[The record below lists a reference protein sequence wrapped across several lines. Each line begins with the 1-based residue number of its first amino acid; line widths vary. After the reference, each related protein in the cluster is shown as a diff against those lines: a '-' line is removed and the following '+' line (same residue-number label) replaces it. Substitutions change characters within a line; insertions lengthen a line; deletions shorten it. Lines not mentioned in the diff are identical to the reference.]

1 MSYKTVG
8 YPQFN
13 LRMKKCCLILLVSL
27 ITGFTGILSAQN
39 RFWVAAGASNWNNT
53 ANWSTTSG
61 GAGGASVP
69 GTGGS
74 EVPVFNANGLGNC
87 NLDIAPLV
95 PGITVNG
102 YTGTIDL
109 LGNNLTTTGTNL
121 FTTGTISNT
130 GGAASVVL
138 NTTGLTTFNG
148 TLFTANI
155 SGSSGRL
162 LFNGSTFNG
171 TVAVTKTVNTN
182 DDGTGNNTF
191 GNSVTLTNAS
201 SNRLR
206 MATTTRDIFNGALSL
221 ISNGTGALELGYSSA
236 GTQINNNVTITY
248 TLPGTISFGA
258 STGTSTLAT
267 GQTIT
272 ISGFGGSGCGN
283 LYLGG
288 LTQSG
293 ATPQTITLAGNTTA
307 TLSLV
312 NSNFAAAVALTAPRY
327 GLNGSTFQGAVTLQ
341 KTDGA
346 TDNLTGGNTFQ
357 STTSI
362 TNTGSGELNFGNT
375 NPDIFNNNLT
385 LTNTATG
392 RIQIGL
398 NAAGNII
405 NGNLTINHGGN
416 STINAIIARNAGSSA
431 TINGTV
437 TLNNTNTVA
446 SGGIIIAQDGAV
458 IINGNI
464 IVSSNNG
471 RGVYFGN
478 ASGSVTQTSGNI
490 TSGTFSGG
498 DLSFSRFT
506 QTSTAAN
513 ALTLT
518 GSNTLSISNSSV
530 FGGDV
535 NFRAPLLTTNGTT
548 FNGAAT
554 LEKTGGTDNYWGGN
568 TFEGA
573 TTITNSGSAEI
584 FMGNT
589 NADTFNDA
597 VIFNNTGSYR
607 IRIAHNHNGQTT
619 TFANSVTLNSNKS
632 GGTDQW
638 SFLIGEN
645 ANSHVTFMG
654 SLTINVAGTL
664 RSDHR
669 FLNGPGSIG
678 TFNGPVTINET
689 NTNASTVVTMGV
701 NGTSAYAENI
711 VVNNPGGT
719 NGVTFNSGASA
730 SSTLASG
737 KTITIGGG
745 GFTAGTLNLFRFT
758 QTGPTAQTLTAFS
771 GTSVLVLGPN
781 TQFGGNVNFT
791 APRLFLNGVTVAGT
805 AALEKNGASD
815 DAGTGGNVFQG
826 VTTITHS
833 GSGYLLTGNTN
844 ADQFGATT
852 TFNVT
857 GSGRLHLAQNHGGQT
872 TTFAS
877 DVTFNSNKSGAVDQW
892 GILFCEGT
900 NTAVTFGG
908 NLTIQNAGSFRSDS
922 RFLNGVGSTA
932 VYSGTVTVNVTNTN
946 SATVQNMGTN
956 GQSTFNENI
965 IVSNSGGANGV
976 YFNSGATSSS
986 TLAAGKTITLGA
998 GGFTSGNLSLQRFT
1012 QIGATAQSLNPTGTA
1027 NLIVGPASQFDGN
1040 VSFISPRLHLNGC
1053 TYGGTG
1059 TFEKTGDLDD
1069 AGTGGNIF
1077 TGVTTITNSGLR
1089 YLLLGNGTRDQF
1101 LNTTT
1106 FNNTGSYRIY
1116 FAFSHA
1122 GQTTEFA
1129 SDLILNT
1136 NKSGGTDQ
1144 WSYLVAEGANTGI
1157 SVAGNLLINCAGTI
1171 QSNHRFLTGGGSAG
1185 TFAGLTI
1192 NLTNS
1197 SPSTTIS
1204 MGENGTSTY
1213 SGNIS
1218 VANSGGAGGI
1228 TFNANAA
1235 ASSTL
1240 NGSITS
1246 GVFSSGSLNLYRFTQ
1261 AGAFPQT
1268 LTLTNNGTILR
1279 LGPNSSFDGDVT
1291 FVSPRLLLN
1300 GATYNGTS
1308 YLEKNGNTDDN
1319 SNGGNIFNG
1328 SSTLVNSGSGYLL
1341 TANTAPDIAN
1351 GDIIITNSGSNY
1363 IYLAYNVPG
1372 NQFNGN
1378 ITLNNTGSAL
1388 GIRFSHSAT
1397 GAATFNAG
1405 IDKTISVGGS
1415 GFSVGELGLRRFTQ
1429 TGSAAQTLTLTG
1441 STTQLNLGPSS
1452 EFNGNV
1458 TFTSPRV
1465 FLNGTRYNG
1474 TAFIEKTGANADDGI
1489 GGNTFN
1495 QPATLVNSGSSYLLS
1510 GSTNPDI
1517 FNGTLTLH
1525 NNSSS
1530 TIRLADN
1537 SAGNQFNGN
1546 IELNSTSGGGIYFG
1560 NNVNGTSTLAAG
1572 RTIAVGSSGFLTGDV
1587 RLLRFTQ
1594 VGPTPQTLNLGGIAI
1609 LTLGPS
1615 SSFGG
1620 DVDFRSPQLLLNG
1633 TTFSGTSYLEKKG
1646 AVDNYSNGGNTFVG
1660 SSTLVHSGSGYLAM
1674 AQFSPD
1680 VFQSDLIATNT
1691 GSNIIY
1697 LANNVPGNAFNGNIT
1712 FNSTLG
1718 SGGIY
1723 IGNNGPA
1730 SATLGNGASLLTGG
1744 LGFSSGELRLKRLTQ
1759 IGSSAQTLTL
1769 TGTALLRIGPAS
1781 TFNGNLDFRAPQIA
1795 LDGAVY
1801 NGITYLEKT
1810 GAGNNDSAG
1819 GNSFLG
1825 ATTTIANSGTGFFRF
1840 AITTLDTFG
1849 AGDLHLINTGT
1860 STIRMADNVPG
1871 TVFNGNIFVN
1881 STFGGGIYFSE
1892 SGGGTAT
1899 LAAGKAMS
1907 VGTSGGF
1914 TTGELRI
1921 RRFTQADA
1929 ATPQTLLLTG
1939 TAGLVLGPT
1948 IAYNGNSDFRA
1959 PQVFM
1964 NGGTFNG
1971 PALIEKTG
1979 ATDNSGTGNMTFQSA
1994 TTLRLSGSGFFRTNG
2009 GNTFNGATSII
2020 NTGSNYMLFELVS
2033 GSTYNGDLTMTNTG
2047 SSRIRVAYTGASA
2060 FNGNIIVNSTN
2071 GSGIYFV
2078 DSGTGSATLA
2088 AGRTI
2093 SVGGTGFTVGELSMP
2108 RFTQTGATA
2117 QNLVL
2122 TGTSTLRTGPA
2133 TTWNGNFTSSSPL
2146 IFLDGTT
2153 FNGTTNSI
2161 TKTGATTDG
2170 SVGGNTFA
2178 AASTSTLVNSG
2189 TGVFRLATAT
2199 ADDFAGNV
2207 VFNQIA
2213 GTIQPAYNIAST
2225 FRGDVT
2231 VTSSTPIVFGA
2242 NNGGAIFTGTTANQ
2256 NVSKGGTASPT
2267 FRRLTMNKASGTV
2280 TMNTD
2285 AAISIT
2291 ATFISGVI
2299 HTTAANYLNFE
2310 NDATTTGASNASFVD
2325 GPVRKTGNDAFTFPI
2340 GDGAFYRPAA
2350 ISAPTAVAHYFI
2362 ARYFNADHGLGSAG
2376 DPLFTSISK
2385 CEYWTVDRN
2394 PGVPPAAS
2402 NVLVTLSWQ
2411 EAACVPGYITDPTG
2425 LRVARWNGAS
2435 WVNHGNGGTTG
2446 TATNGTIVTS
2456 GAVTAFSPFT
2466 LASAIL
2472 ANPLPV
2478 ELTSFTASVTKSGT
2492 GLLQWHTAAELNND
2506 RFEIERSVNGVD
2518 FTQLGSVDGSGTTN
2532 RPNDYQFEDTNPV
2545 LSLVYYRLK
2554 QVDFDGEFE
2563 YSSLVPLDF
2572 TSGESNSGQLTV
2584 SPNPINSGSF
2594 ASFRSGDRTIIQSVT
2609 VYNSVNQIVRQYS
2622 EVQGFSTEGLAPGI
2636 YIVRNK
2642 GGEIFRLVIK

>member
-1 MSYKTVG
+1 
-8 YPQFN
+8 
-13 LRMKKCCLILLVSL
+13 
-27 ITGFTGILSAQN
+27 
-39 RFWVAAGASNWNNT
+39 
-53 ANWSTTSG
+53 
-61 GAGGASVP
+61 
-69 GTGGS
+69 
-74 EVPVFNANGLGNC
+74 
-87 NLDIAPLV
+87 
-95 PGITVNG
+95 
-102 YTGTIDL
+102 
-109 LGNNLTTTGTNL
+109 
-121 FTTGTISNT
+121 
-130 GGAASVVL
+130 
-138 NTTGLTTFNG
+138 
-148 TLFTANI
+148 
-155 SGSSGRL
+155 
-162 LFNGSTFNG
+162 
-171 TVAVTKTVNTN
+171 
-182 DDGTGNNTF
+182 
-191 GNSVTLTNAS
+191 
-201 SNRLR
+201 
-206 MATTTRDIFNGALSL
+206 
-221 ISNGTGALELGYSSA
+221 
-236 GTQINNNVTITY
+236 
-248 TLPGTISFGA
+248 
-258 STGTSTLAT
+258 
-267 GQTIT
+267 
-272 ISGFGGSGCGN
+272 
-283 LYLGG
+283 
-288 LTQSG
+288 
-293 ATPQTITLAGNTTA
+293 
-307 TLSLV
+307 
-312 NSNFAAAVALTAPRY
+312 
-327 GLNGSTFQGAVTLQ
+327 
-341 KTDGA
+341 
-346 TDNLTGGNTFQ
+346 
-357 STTSI
+357 
-362 TNTGSGELNFGNT
+362 
-375 NPDIFNNNLT
+375 
-385 LTNTATG
+385 
-392 RIQIGL
+392 
-398 NAAGNII
+398 
-405 NGNLTINHGGN
+405 
-416 STINAIIARNAGSSA
+416 
-431 TINGTV
+431 
-437 TLNNTNTVA
+437 
-446 SGGIIIAQDGAV
+446 
-458 IINGNI
+458 
-464 IVSSNNG
+464 
-471 RGVYFGN
+471 
-478 ASGSVTQTSGNI
+478 
-490 TSGTFSGG
+490 
-498 DLSFSRFT
+498 
-506 QTSTAAN
+506 
-513 ALTLT
+513 
-518 GSNTLSISNSSV
+518 
-530 FGGDV
+530 
-535 NFRAPLLTTNGTT
+535 
-548 FNGAAT
+548 
-554 LEKTGGTDNYWGGN
+554 
-568 TFEGA
+568 
-573 TTITNSGSAEI
+573 
-584 FMGNT
+584 
-589 NADTFNDA
+589 
-597 VIFNNTGSYR
+597 
-607 IRIAHNHNGQTT
+607 
-619 TFANSVTLNSNKS
+619 
-632 GGTDQW
+632 
-638 SFLIGEN
+638 
-645 ANSHVTFMG
+645 
-654 SLTINVAGTL
+654 
-664 RSDHR
+664 
-669 FLNGPGSIG
+669 
-678 TFNGPVTINET
+678 
-689 NTNASTVVTMGV
+689 
-701 NGTSAYAENI
+701 
-711 VVNNPGGT
+711 
-719 NGVTFNSGASA
+719 
-730 SSTLASG
+730 
-737 KTITIGGG
+737 
-745 GFTAGTLNLFRFT
+745 
-758 QTGPTAQTLTAFS
+758 
-771 GTSVLVLGPN
+771 
-781 TQFGGNVNFT
+781 
-791 APRLFLNGVTVAGT
+791 
-805 AALEKNGASD
+805 
-815 DAGTGGNVFQG
+815 
-826 VTTITHS
+826 
-833 GSGYLLTGNTN
+833 
-844 ADQFGATT
+844 
-852 TFNVT
+852 
-857 GSGRLHLAQNHGGQT
+857 
-872 TTFAS
+872 
-877 DVTFNSNKSGAVDQW
+877 
-892 GILFCEGT
+892 
-900 NTAVTFGG
+900 
-908 NLTIQNAGSFRSDS
+908 
-922 RFLNGVGSTA
+922 
-932 VYSGTVTVNVTNTN
+932 
-946 SATVQNMGTN
+946 
-956 GQSTFNENI
+956 
-965 IVSNSGGANGV
+965 
-976 YFNSGATSSS
+976 
-986 TLAAGKTITLGA
+986 
-998 GGFTSGNLSLQRFT
+998 
-1012 QIGATAQSLNPTGTA
+1012 
-1027 NLIVGPASQFDGN
+1027 
-1040 VSFISPRLHLNGC
+1040 
-1053 TYGGTG
+1053 
-1059 TFEKTGDLDD
+1059 
-1069 AGTGGNIF
+1069 
-1077 TGVTTITNSGLR
+1077 
-1089 YLLLGNGTRDQF
+1089 
-1101 LNTTT
+1101 
-1106 FNNTGSYRIY
+1106 
-1116 FAFSHA
+1116 
-1122 GQTTEFA
+1122 
-1129 SDLILNT
+1129 
-1136 NKSGGTDQ
+1136 
-1144 WSYLVAEGANTGI
+1144 
-1157 SVAGNLLINCAGTI
+1157 
-1171 QSNHRFLTGGGSAG
+1171 
-1185 TFAGLTI
+1185 
-1192 NLTNS
+1192 
-1197 SPSTTIS
+1197 
-1204 MGENGTSTY
+1204 
-1213 SGNIS
+1213 
-1218 VANSGGAGGI
+1218 
-1228 TFNANAA
+1228 
-1235 ASSTL
+1235 
-1240 NGSITS
+1240 
-1246 GVFSSGSLNLYRFTQ
+1246 
-1261 AGAFPQT
+1261 
-1268 LTLTNNGTILR
+1268 
-1279 LGPNSSFDGDVT
+1279 
-1291 FVSPRLLLN
+1291 
-1300 GATYNGTS
+1300 
-1308 YLEKNGNTDDN
+1308 
-1319 SNGGNIFNG
+1319 
-1328 SSTLVNSGSGYLL
+1328 
-1341 TANTAPDIAN
+1341 
-1351 GDIIITNSGSNY
+1351 
-1363 IYLAYNVPG
+1363 
-1372 NQFNGN
+1372 
-1378 ITLNNTGSAL
+1378 
-1388 GIRFSHSAT
+1388 
-1397 GAATFNAG
+1397 
-1405 IDKTISVGGS
+1405 
-1415 GFSVGELGLRRFTQ
+1415 
-1429 TGSAAQTLTLTG
+1429 
-1441 STTQLNLGPSS
+1441 
-1452 EFNGNV
+1452 
-1458 TFTSPRV
+1458 
-1465 FLNGTRYNG
+1465 
-1474 TAFIEKTGANADDGI
+1474 
-1489 GGNTFN
+1489 
-1495 QPATLVNSGSSYLLS
+1495 LVNSGSSYLLS

-1587 RLLRFTQ
+1587 RLIRFTQ

-1609 LTLGPS
+1609 LTLGPT
-1615 SSFGG
+1615 SSFDG
-1620 DVDFRSPQLLLNG
+1620 DIDFRSPQLYLNG
-1633 TTFSGTSYLEKKG
+1633 TTFNGTSYLEKKG

-1660 SSTLVHSGSGYLAM
+1660 SATLVDSGSGYLAM

-1680 VFQSDLIATNT
+1680 VFQSDLTATNT
-1691 GSNIIY
+1691 GSNVIY

-1718 SGGIY
+1718 SQGIY

-1769 TGTALLRIGPAS
+1769 TGTALLRIGPVT
-1781 TFNGNLDFRAPQIA
+1781 TFNGDVNFRSPQIA

-1801 NGITYLEKT
+1801 NGVTYLEKT
-1810 GAGNNDSAG
+1810 GATDNNSSG

-1840 AITTLDTFG
+1840 ALTTLDTFG
-1849 AGDLHLINTGT
+1849 AGDLILINTGT
-1860 STIRMADNVPG
+1860 ASIRMADNVPG

-1881 STFGGGIYFSE
+1881 STFGGGIFFSE

-1939 TAGLVLGPT
+1939 TAALVLGPT
-1948 IAYNGNSDFRA
+1948 IAYSGNSDFRA
-1959 PQVFM
+1959 PQVYLQ
-1964 NGGTFNG
+1964 GGTFNG

-2411 EAACVPGYITDPTG
+2411 EAACVPGYITVPTG